1 VMDAVER
8 FFVGMAIVGFI
19 GLFVSVGWSMF

>member
-8 FFVGMAIVGFI
+8 FFVGMAVVGFI

>member
-1 VMDAVER
+1 MDAVER

-19 GLFVSVGWSMF
+19 GLFLTVGWSMY

>member
-1 VMDAVER
+1 MDAVER
-8 FFVGMAIVGFI
+8 FFVGMAVVGFI